1 MQYNQNNSED
11 YYLIKTGRKA
21 TTSGLIVMLIAFIIA
36 LLNSWN
42 TVGTIFF
49 MLFGAYVGITG
60 FWGGYNINLWFRRQK
75 YSMNGLVWSILKIP
89 VIIFGSFLGL
99 LVWGLVEHL
108 LLIIAM
114 EDTIKDNH
122 FASLFIAAILLF
134 PYLGPWLENKI
145 NYSTKSQK

>member
-11 YYLIKTGRKA
+11 YYLIKTGRQA
-21 TTSGLIVMLIAFIIA
+21 TTSGLIVMIIALIIA

-60 FWGGYNINLWFRRQK
+60 FWGGYNTNLWFRKHK
-75 YSMNGLVWSILKIP
+75 YSMNDLIWKILKIP
-89 VIIFGSFLGL
+89 VIISGSFLGL
-99 LVWGLVEHL
+99 LVWGLIEHL
-108 LLIIAM
+108 LLVIAM
-114 EDTIKDNH
+114 EDTVEKKS
-122 FASLFIAAILLF
+122 FTSLFIAALLLF

-145 NYSTKSQK
+145 NYSTKPKK